1 MFSCFLLLSTY
12 LSIHYFVAHAGG
24 QGPLPTRGIAS
35 SRRSLFSRVNG
46 HSAAG
51 GKPPSLGGCHEVT
64 GGVREQPFFSQTAF
78 LVGGFPQPLFC
89 RSCRDGALPFLAKR
103 KGSKRFASLRG
114 LTAKGSTQRNIVK
127 RGLRLW
133 KQQPKQSPPFSK
145 LSPTHQPASALQL
158 IGLPPIRQIVPLLN
172 EKEAT

>member
-12 LSIHYFVAHAGG
+12 PSIHYFVAHAGG
-24 QGPLPTRGIAS
+24 QGPLPTREIAS

-51 GKPPSLGGCHEVT
+51 GKPPSLRGVSRSDGGSKRAALLLPNRLSCGRV
-64 GGVREQPFFSQTAF
+64 PTA
-78 LVGGFPQPLFC
+78 PLLSLMP
-89 RSCRDGALPFLAKR
+89 RRAHPFLAKR
-103 KGSKRFASLRG
+103 KGWKRFASLRG
-114 LTAKGSTQRNIVK
+114 LSAKSPTQRGYVK

-133 KQQPKQSPPFSK
+133 KQQPKQSPPFGK
-145 LSPTHQPASALQL
+145 LFPTHQQTAALQL
-158 IGLPPIRQIVPLLN
+158 IGLAPIRQIVPLLN